1 VTTIQKLQSQ
11 PVGERTGTTEVV
23 LHEYYTAS
31 VPAIVPRHDRRR
43 LLMHQVYGKVSG
55 TQNMCHIF
63 ARTGH
68 GQAVQGRRFQYLI
81 VKIVN
86 DLFFWKSI
94 DFGDK
99 NDMIW

>member
-1 VTTIQKLQSQ
+1 MYYIQLLEIIGPLSA
-11 PVGERTGTTEVV
+11 GTWWA
-23 LHEYYTAS
+23 LGAAAWAKKFPIS
-31 VPAIVPRHDRRR
+31 
-43 LLMHQVYGKVSG
+43 LLFLMHQVYGKVSG

-94 DFGDK
+94 NFGDK

>member
-1 VTTIQKLQSQ
+1 
-11 PVGERTGTTEVV
+11 
-23 LHEYYTAS
+23 
-31 VPAIVPRHDRRR
+31 
-43 LLMHQVYGKVSG
+43 MHQVYGKVSG

-86 DLFFWKSI
+86 DLFSGNLSI
-94 DFGDK
+94 LVTR
-99 NDMIW
+99 MT